1 MVAGVG
7 QGRGEG
13 GNYELRM
20 LNEPVPLYPVNES
33 LNWMAEQVLLGLS
46 YYAVFSRCD
55 LAKELSL
62 PADFF
67 VALKHRFSNQ
77 CQVRLPI

>member
-1 MVAGVG
+1 M
-7 QGRGEG
+7 
-13 GNYELRM
+13 
-20 LNEPVPLYPVNES
+20 NES

-46 YYAVFSRCD
+46 YYAAFSRCD

-62 PADFF
+62 PADFL